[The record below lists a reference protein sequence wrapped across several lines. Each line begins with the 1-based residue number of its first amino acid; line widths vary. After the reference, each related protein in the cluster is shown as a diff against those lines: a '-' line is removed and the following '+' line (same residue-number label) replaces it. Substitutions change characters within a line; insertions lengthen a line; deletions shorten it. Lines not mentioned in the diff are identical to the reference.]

1 MEERGVQDP
10 FDFEDRM
17 AHSAGPAAE
26 DAAQRQDD
34 STNTHD
40 GAVNIHD
47 EAVNTHDEVFHTHD
61 GTRAIH
67 DEAVTSHDEAG
78 ANSEALWD
86 DDEEIDEELQA
97 MIDHDLAILDREW
110 AEGRAFLDIDGHSG
124 GYCPFCDMMG
134 KKSETSGFIG
144 GIFDDEGNSIDPA
157 TIPIPGI
164 CIMCKTYDTDSWGE
178 EILCMLTRYDA
189 MLEDEEFRCH
199 DFKPKFGVGLP

>member
-1 MEERGVQDP
+1 
-10 FDFEDRM
+10 
-17 AHSAGPAAE
+17 
-26 DAAQRQDD
+26 
-34 STNTHD
+34 
-40 GAVNIHD
+40 
-47 EAVNTHDEVFHTHD
+47 
-61 GTRAIH
+61 
-67 DEAVTSHDEAG
+67 
-78 ANSEALWD
+78 
-86 DDEEIDEELQA
+86 
-97 MIDHDLAILDREW
+97 
-110 AEGRAFLDIDGHSG
+110 
-124 GYCPFCDMMG
+124 MMG